1 MLDDTY
7 TDTVAYQATPGV
19 GAQLDA
25 SGNTN
30 RAYAIAD
37 DMTGSSG
44 VGVGVGGTYS
54 AYQSTTATAN
64 DTIPQ
69 ADLSI
74 AKTNGTAFVSGAN
87 GMYSIVVTNK
97 GPDPAAEPITVSD
110 VLPTGEGFVS
120 ASGTGW
126 ACANASGTVSCSSG
140 SSGSTA
146 ATGLVAGTIS
156 LLVNVASSVTPGTGA
171 ITNTAKV
178 SDTGPYDPVSS
189 DNSSSD
195 PTTVQ
200 GADLAIHK
208 SHSGTFTAGQSGTY
222 SLVVTNNGPAD
233 SAGPITVSDTLP
245 AGETLASTPT
255 GTGWICSNLASVVTC
270 THATAIAD
278 GTSAGTISLPVD
290 IASSATGKIINTATV
305 TPGPT
310 DDPDSSNNSS
320 SDQVTIATSADLN
333 IEKTLTL
340 PAGGLV
346 SGQDATYTI
355 KVNNLGPSDAV
366 APQVQDV
373 LPAGESFVSASGT
386 DWNCSN
392 TNGTVGCTYTAATS
406 LSDGASASPITLVVS
421 VSSAAVS
428 TITNTAIVCSGT
440 IGTGSNLC
448 TGSTYANGTLDP
460 ITENNT
466 SSAPGTPA
474 VSADLTIQKSH
485 AGNFVSG
492 ANGTYSITVT
502 DDGPADSVGTSGSPI
517 VVSDT
522 LPSGESYVSA
532 TGTGWTC
539 TAASQIVTC
548 DYASVIVADTS
559 APMISLVVAV
569 SSSALGTVTNTVQV
583 TPGVTADGNPAN
595 NSASDPTTIVGADLS
610 ITKTH
615 SGSFTAGS
623 EGTYTITV
631 SNNGPATSAG
641 PINVID
647 TLPTGESYV
656 SANATG
662 WTCSDGSGSSSA
674 TVTCTNPSSV
684 LANAAM
690 APISLVVAI
699 GVDVT
704 DTLTNTAEVV
714 PGPTADPVTSNNT
727 TTDPTAVLTGA
738 DLAIHKSHSGTFTA
752 GQSGTYSL
760 VVTNNGPAD
769 SAGPITVSDTLP
781 AGETLASTPTGTGWI
796 CSNLA
801 SVVTCTHA
809 TAIAD
814 GTSAGTISL
823 PVDIAS
829 SATGKIINTATVTP
843 GPTDDPDSSNNSSSD
858 QVTIA
863 TSADLNIEKTLTLPA
878 GGLVSGQ
885 DATYTIKVNNLG
897 PSDAVAPQVQDVLPA
912 GESFVSASGT
922 DWNCSNTNGTVGC
935 TYTAATSLSDGASA
949 SPITLVVSV
958 SSAAVSTITN
968 TAIVCSG
975 TIGTGSNLCTGS
987 TYANGT
993 LDPITENNT
1002 SSAPGT
1008 PAVSADL
1015 TIQKSHAGNFV
1026 SGANGTYSIT
1036 VTDDGP
1042 ADSVGTS
1049 GSPIVVSDTLP
1060 SGESYVSA
1068 TGTGWTCTAASQIV
1082 TCDYASVIVADTS
1095 APMISLVVAV
1105 SSSALGTVTNTVQ
1118 VTPGVTADGNP
1129 ANNSASDPTTI
1140 VGADLSITKTHS
1152 GSFTA
1157 GSEGT
1162 YTITVSNNGPATSA
1176 GPINVIDTLPTGE
1189 SYVSANATGW
1199 TCSDGSGSSSATVT
1213 CTNPSSVLAN
1223 AAMAPISLVVA
1234 IGVDVTD
1241 TLTNTAEVVPGPTAD
1256 PVTSNNTTTDPT
1268 AVLTGADLAIHK
1280 SHSGT
1285 FILDEHGTYDLAVT
1299 NNGPAASGPITVSDT
1314 LPAGET
1320 FVSAG
1325 GSGWSCTSSTAGASS
1340 QPTVT
1345 CSLQARL
1352 GPDSAAP
1359 MISLVVDVGVGAYPS
1374 VTNTAKVSSPTTD
1387 PNLSNNS
1394 SSDTLSPTPVTG
1406 LRIEKTLRT
1415 ALVSGTHALYS
1426 VVVTDSGPSPAA
1438 QVVVTDPMPSGLVP
1452 LSGTGPG
1459 WHCGIVAGTNEMRC
1473 TTATLGVDTPS
1484 TIMLAAL
1491 VTAKAGDYL
1500 ANTASVKSSTE
1511 SIPNSRLT
1519 AESTTPGTKV
1529 QAGRGSPTPVSPKPP
1544 RPVSP
1549 KPPRPVS
1556 PKPPRPVSPKPPR
1569 PVSPKPPLAFTGF
1582 DLIPIS
1588 VGGLLLILSGLA
1600 TLEVVRR
1607 RRRLAG
1613 SRG

>member
-1 MLDDTY
+1 LSISNGGELSGTSSDGTGGTITWTLTDQTIAPGSSLSLFYDATIAPSDDFTTATETAAIKNTATVNTYYAVFGATATGDKSRYDAYGPESGDASLNPVFPALSIAKYTGSTGTSLNGTTNIDQATSWHLAVTDTTAAAVQSLGVVDTLPPYWTYDPGSTSIGTEHLGTLTADPSIATNSTTHVEVLTWSGLGMLDDTY

-30 RAYAIAD
+30 TAYAIAD

-485 AGNFVSG
+485 
-492 ANGTYSITVT
+492 
-502 DDGPADSVGTSGSPI
+502 P
-517 VVSDT
+517 
-522 LPSGESYVSA
+522 
-532 TGTGWTC
+532 
-539 TAASQIVTC
+539 
-548 DYASVIVADTS
+548 
-559 APMISLVVAV
+559 
-569 SSSALGTVTNTVQV
+569 
-583 TPGVTADGNPAN
+583 
-595 NSASDPTTIVGADLS
+595 
-610 ITKTH
+610 
-615 SGSFTAGS
+615 
-623 EGTYTITV
+623 
-631 SNNGPATSAG
+631 
-641 PINVID
+641 
-647 TLPTGESYV
+647 
-656 SANATG
+656 
-662 WTCSDGSGSSSA
+662 
-674 TVTCTNPSSV
+674 
-684 LANAAM
+684 
-690 APISLVVAI
+690 
-699 GVDVT
+699 
-704 DTLTNTAEVV
+704 
-714 PGPTADPVTSNNT
+714 
-727 TTDPTAVLTGA
+727 
-738 DLAIHKSHSGTFTA
+738 
-752 GQSGTYSL
+752 
-760 VVTNNGPAD
+760 
-769 SAGPITVSDTLP
+769 
-781 AGETLASTPTGTGWI
+781 
-796 CSNLA
+796 
-801 SVVTCTHA
+801 
-809 TAIAD
+809 
-814 GTSAGTISL
+814 
-823 PVDIAS
+823 
-829 SATGKIINTATVTP
+829 
-843 GPTDDPDSSNNSSSD
+843 
-858 QVTIA
+858 
-863 TSADLNIEKTLTLPA
+863 
-878 GGLVSGQ
+878 
-885 DATYTIKVNNLG
+885 
-897 PSDAVAPQVQDVLPA
+897 
-912 GESFVSASGT
+912 
-922 DWNCSNTNGTVGC
+922 
-935 TYTAATSLSDGASA
+935 
-949 SPITLVVSV
+949 
-958 SSAAVSTITN
+958 
-968 TAIVCSG
+968 
-975 TIGTGSNLCTGS
+975 
-987 TYANGT
+987 
-993 LDPITENNT
+993 
-1002 SSAPGT
+1002 
-1008 PAVSADL
+1008 
-1015 TIQKSHAGNFV
+1015 GNFV

-1556 PKPPRPVSPKPPR
+1556 PKPP
-1569 PVSPKPPLAFTGF
+1569 LAFTGF

>member
-1 MLDDTY
+1 VQVVNGLTNSSTAFLTTVTDPIPSLLAVNPSSISAGGLLSGASSDGTGGTITWTLTGQTIAPGSSLSLLYDATLAPSDDFTTATETAAIKNTATVDTYYAVSNATAIGDTFRYDPYGSESGQASLNPVFPALSIAKYTGSTGTSLNGTTNIDQATSWHLAVTDTTAAAVQSLGVVDTLPPYWTYDPGSTSIGTEHLGTLTADPSIATNSTTHVEVLTWSGLGMLDDTY

-200 GADLAIHK
+200 
-208 SHSGTFTAGQSGTY
+208 
-222 SLVVTNNGPAD
+222 
-233 SAGPITVSDTLP
+233 
-245 AGETLASTPT
+245 
-255 GTGWICSNLASVVTC
+255 
-270 THATAIAD
+270 
-278 GTSAGTISLPVD
+278 
-290 IASSATGKIINTATV
+290 
-305 TPGPT
+305 
-310 DDPDSSNNSS
+310 
-320 SDQVTIATSADLN
+320 
-333 IEKTLTL
+333 
-340 PAGGLV
+340 
-346 SGQDATYTI
+346 
-355 KVNNLGPSDAV
+355 
-366 APQVQDV
+366 
-373 LPAGESFVSASGT
+373 
-386 DWNCSN
+386 
-392 TNGTVGCTYTAATS
+392 
-406 LSDGASASPITLVVS
+406 
-421 VSSAAVS
+421 
-428 TITNTAIVCSGT
+428 
-440 IGTGSNLC
+440 
-448 TGSTYANGTLDP
+448 
-460 ITENNT
+460 
-466 SSAPGTPA
+466 
-474 VSADLTIQKSH
+474 
-485 AGNFVSG
+485 
-492 ANGTYSITVT
+492 
-502 DDGPADSVGTSGSPI
+502 
-517 VVSDT
+517 
-522 LPSGESYVSA
+522 
-532 TGTGWTC
+532 
-539 TAASQIVTC
+539 
-548 DYASVIVADTS
+548 
-559 APMISLVVAV
+559 
-569 SSSALGTVTNTVQV
+569 
-583 TPGVTADGNPAN
+583 
-595 NSASDPTTIVGADLS
+595 
-610 ITKTH
+610 
-615 SGSFTAGS
+615 
-623 EGTYTITV
+623 
-631 SNNGPATSAG
+631 
-641 PINVID
+641 
-647 TLPTGESYV
+647 
-656 SANATG
+656 
-662 WTCSDGSGSSSA
+662 
-674 TVTCTNPSSV
+674 
-684 LANAAM
+684 
-690 APISLVVAI
+690 
-699 GVDVT
+699 
-704 DTLTNTAEVV
+704 
-714 PGPTADPVTSNNT
+714 
-727 TTDPTAVLTGA
+727 GA

-1556 PKPPRPVSPKPPR
+1556 PKPPRPVSPKPP
-1569 PVSPKPPLAFTGF
+1569 LAFTGF